1 MVKVIMNCSNL
12 REPDDE
18 ELIQQQE
25 NVLEETSNDTV
36 GMQAI

>member
-1 MVKVIMNCSNL
+1 MVKVMMNCSNL

-18 ELIQQQE
+18 ELIQKLE
-25 NVLEETSNDTV
+25 NVLEETSNHIV